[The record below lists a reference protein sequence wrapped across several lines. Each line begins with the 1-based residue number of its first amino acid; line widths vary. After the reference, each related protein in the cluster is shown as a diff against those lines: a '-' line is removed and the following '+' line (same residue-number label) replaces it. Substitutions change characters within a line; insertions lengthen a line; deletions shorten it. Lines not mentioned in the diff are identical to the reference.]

1 MIVISR
7 LDPVINNP
15 LSVNSIFKFS
25 NTAARA
31 VSSKVAMP
39 VLENLKI
46 ELTDRGL
53 FITGSNLDITIK
65 TQVPYKLGEQDII
78 RNYKEGSTLIKAK
91 LITDIVRKVDS
102 DEITLDVID
111 STIATISNNRSEF
124 RLNCVKVD
132 EYLDLDLDA
141 TGTQLSMSAAD
152 FNTLVK
158 QTAFAA
164 SLKEQRPILTA
175 LNLEA
180 KDGVLTATAT
190 DSARMARKTLSIP
203 LGVEFL
209 ANVPAKMMVEVNN
222 LLEGKDSLDIAFS
235 DKKAL
240 FTIGTTVVATRL
252 IAGDYP
258 NTKNIVP
265 KITNYS
271 LEVNASDLMKAIE
284 RANILSIDRENVVDL
299 TMSEDGVEIS
309 AKSSQVGSAV
319 EKIDIFKYVGQNLK
333 VSFNSEFVIAAVKA
347 LGSADVTFAFVGEMK
362 PFIVENASDD
372 SVVQIVT
379 PVRTY

>member
-1 MIVISR
+1 MRFTIKREEFLKGLNIASR
-7 LDPVINNP
+7 AI
-15 LSVNSIFKFS
+15 
-25 NTAARA
+25 
-31 VSSKVAMP
+31 SSKNAKA
-39 VLENLKI
+39 VLENFKL
-46 ELTDRGL
+46 ELNEKGL
-53 FITGSNLDITIK
+53 FITGTDENISIK
-65 TQVPYKLGEQDII
+65 TQVPYKLGEEDII
-78 RNYKEGSTLIKAK
+78 RNYKEGSVLIKAR
-91 LITDIVRKVDS
+91 LLVEMIRKMDTE
-102 DEITLDVID
+102 EITLDVID
-111 STIATISNNRSEF
+111 STIATISNTNNRSEYS
-124 RLNCVKVD
+124 LNCVKVD
-132 EYLDLDLDA
+132 EYPDLDLDA
-141 TGTQLSMSAAD
+141 TGTELTLSRAD
-152 FNTLVK
+152 FDILVS
-158 QTAFAA
+158 QTTFAA

-180 KDGVLTATAT
+180 NNGVLTATAT

-203 LGVEFL
+203 LGVEFV
-209 ANVPAKMMVEVNN
+209 ANVPAKMMNEVNH
-222 LLEGKDSLDIAFS
+222 LLEGRESVTIAFS

-271 LEVNASDLMKAIE
+271 LEVNANDLMKAIE

>member
-1 MIVISR
+1 MKFTIKREEFLKGLTIASR
-7 LDPVINNP
+7 AI
-15 LSVNSIFKFS
+15 
-25 NTAARA
+25 
-31 VSSKVAMP
+31 SSKNAKP
-39 VLENLKI
+39 VLENFRLDLD
-46 ELTDRGL
+46 ERGL
-53 FITGSNLDITIK
+53 FITGTDENISIK
-65 TQVPYKLGEQDII
+65 TQVPYKLGEMDVI
-78 RNYKEGSTLIKAK
+78 RNYKEGSVLIKAK
-91 LITDIVRKVDS
+91 LLVEMIRKMDS
-102 DEITLDVID
+102 DEITLDVVD
-111 STIATISNNRSEF
+111 TTIATISSNSNNRSEYT
-124 RLNCVKVD
+124 LNCVKVD
-132 EYLDLDLDA
+132 EYPDLDLEA
-141 TGTQLSMSAAD
+141 NGTQLTLARAD
-152 FNTLVK
+152 FDILVS
-158 QTAFAA
+158 QTTFAA

-180 KDGVLTATAT
+180 SNGILTATAT

-203 LGVEFL
+203 LGIEFI
-209 ANVPAKMMVEVNN
+209 ANVPAKMMNEINH
-222 LLEGKDSLDIAFS
+222 LLEGRESVDIAFS

-265 KITNYS
+265 KMTNYS
-271 LEVNASDLMKAIE
+271 LEVNANDFVKAIE
-284 RANILSIDRENVVDL
+284 RANILSLDRENIVDL
-299 TMSEDGVEIS
+299 SMSEEAVEIS

-319 EKIDIFKYVGQNLK
+319 ERIDAFRYVGQNLHI
-333 VSFNSEFVIAAVKA
+333 SFNSSFVIDAIKA

>member
-1 MIVISR
+1 MRFTIKREEFLKGLNV
-7 LDPVINNP
+7 
-15 LSVNSIFKFS
+15 
-25 NTAARA
+25 AARA
-31 VSSKVAMP
+31 VSSKNAKA
-39 VLENLKI
+39 VLENFKI
-46 ELTDRGL
+46 DLNERGL
-53 FITGSNLDITIK
+53 FITGTDENITIK
-65 TQVPYKLGEQDII
+65 TQVPYKLGEEEII
-78 RNYKEGSTLIKAK
+78 RNYKEGSILIKAK
-91 LITDIVRKVDS
+91 LIVEITRKMDS

-111 STIATISNNRSEF
+111 STIATISNNRSEY

-132 EYLDLDLDA
+132 EYPDLDLEA
-141 TGTQLSMSAAD
+141 NGTQLTLSRVD
-152 FNTLVK
+152 FDILVS
-158 QTAFAA
+158 QTTFAA

-180 KDGVLTATAT
+180 SNGVLTATAT
-190 DSARMARKTLSIP
+190 DSARMARKTLNIP
-203 LGVEFL
+203 LDVEFV
-209 ANVPAKMMVEVNN
+209 ANVPAKMMNEINH
-222 LLEGKDSLDIAFS
+222 LLEGRESVDIAFS

-265 KITNYS
+265 KVTNYS
-271 LEVNASDLMKAIE
+271 LEVNANDLMKAID
-284 RANILSIDRENVVDL
+284 RANILSIDRENIVDL
-299 TMSEDGVEIS
+299 SMSEDGIEIS

-319 EKIDIFKYVGQNLK
+319 EKIDVFKYIGQSLH
-333 VSFNSEFVIAAVKA
+333 VSFNSSFVIDAVRA

-362 PFIVENASDD
+362 PFVIENASDD